1 MIVMTKR
8 ALVLSGGGARGA
20 YQLGVWKALREIGW
34 DFQIVTGASIGALN
48 SAMIAMGDYDKLEQL
63 WLNMSPKNV
72 IKTEESDPLKV
83 YLQMI
88 KALPRGGS
96 DTTPLYNLAKITINE
111 QLIRASSI
119 EMGISTVEIP
129 SLKLLQL
136 PIYAIPDGKLVD
148 FLVASATVFPFFKA
162 KNIDDKLYADGGYG
176 DNMPINL
183 AIEMGADEIIAV
195 QIFASQ
201 KRKLIKDVPLTI
213 IVPSRYLGQF
223 LIFDK
228 SLVRQNIIYGYNDAL
243 KYLNY
248 REGEY
253 FTFNHGELSLRSN
266 ELQKRLTN
274 FKTIIFIKKES
285 FIQEAYSTLASFLIN
300 IKFKSKFNKK
310 YKKPIMSLI
319 AIVESAGK
327 IFEVDDLRSYTLDD
341 FNSIIKQTAQKIML
355 DNVTLMTKDY
365 GEADLLIKKDK
376 KLLSVYLYYKIRE
389 NLKNKTTNN
398 LLITKLITDIE
409 VARAALYLTVINHE

>member
-1 MIVMTKR
+1 M
-8 ALVLSGGGARGA
+8 
-20 YQLGVWKALREIGW
+20 
-34 DFQIVTGASIGALN
+34 
-48 SAMIAMGDYDKLEQL
+48 
-63 WLNMSPKNV
+63 
-72 IKTEESDPLKV
+72 
-83 YLQMI
+83 
-88 KALPRGGS
+88 
-96 DTTPLYNLAKITINE
+96 
-111 QLIRASSI
+111 
-119 EMGISTVEIP
+119 
-129 SLKLLQL
+129 
-136 PIYAIPDGKLVD
+136 
-148 FLVASATVFPFFKA
+148 
-162 KNIDDKLYADGGYG
+162 
-176 DNMPINL
+176 
-183 AIEMGADEIIAV
+183 
-195 QIFASQ
+195 
-201 KRKLIKDVPLTI
+201 
-213 IVPSRYLGQF
+213 
-223 LIFDK
+223 
-228 SLVRQNIIYGYNDAL
+228 YGYNDAL

-266 ELQKRLTN
+266 EFQKRLTN
-274 FKTIIFIKKES
+274 FKTIIFSKKES

-341 FNSIIKQTAQKIML
+341 FNSIIKQIAKKIML

-365 GEADLLIKKDK
+365 AEADLLIKKDK

>member
-1 MIVMTKR
+1 
-8 ALVLSGGGARGA
+8 
-20 YQLGVWKALREIGW
+20 
-34 DFQIVTGASIGALN
+34 
-48 SAMIAMGDYDKLEQL
+48 
-63 WLNMSPKNV
+63 
-72 IKTEESDPLKV
+72 
-83 YLQMI
+83 
-88 KALPRGGS
+88 
-96 DTTPLYNLAKITINE
+96 
-111 QLIRASSI
+111 
-119 EMGISTVEIP
+119 
-129 SLKLLQL
+129 
-136 PIYAIPDGKLVD
+136 
-148 FLVASATVFPFFKA
+148 
-162 KNIDDKLYADGGYG
+162 
-176 DNMPINL
+176 
-183 AIEMGADEIIAV
+183 MGADEIIAV

-228 SLVRQNIIYGYNDAL
+228 SLVRQNIMYGYNDAL

-274 FKTIIFIKKES
+274 FKTIIFSKKES

-341 FNSIIKQTAQKIML
+341 FNSIIKQIAQKIML

-365 GEADLLIKKDK
+365 PEADAIIKKDK
-376 KLLSVYLYYKIRE
+376 KLLSVYLYYRIKE